1 MANATSVTP
10 IRPEIQALRALAVVG
25 TITYH
30 TWPGYIPGGDAG
42 VDVFFVVSGFL
53 ITGMLV
59 REVDRTGRISFRHFY
74 ERRIRRLLPAAY
86 AAIAFSVIL
95 TFAFVP
101 TLKWPYFFHEMLM
114 AALGLENWSELANS
128 QSPDAALRLLP
139 PTPVLHYWSLGV
151 EEQFYL
157 VWPALIVAV
166 VWFVRRRRHGRET
179 FRTQL
184 RWVFGIVAVASFIDC
199 VIATYANVNLGY
211 FSPSTRAW
219 ELTIG
224 GLLALT
230 PGLDALSE
238 RARVA
243 LGWLGLAAI
252 VGTYLFVWDQHHFPG
267 WYALFPVAGSVA
279 VIAGGTPLTRRSP
292 AYLAQW
298 PPIQSFG
305 DASYS
310 IYLWHWPI
318 IFLFPFVSGRPTPW
332 WGVLMLIALGV
343 TVGFI
348 SKRWIED
355 PFRSGARARLARNP
369 GAAAHTHRALVLPK
383 RRGSL

>member
-219 ELTIG
+219 ELAIG

-279 VIAGGTPLTRRSP
+279 GKLPSA
-292 AYLAQW
+292 
-298 PPIQSFG
+298 
-305 DASYS
+305 
-310 IYLWHWPI
+310 
-318 IFLFPFVSGRPTPW
+318 
-332 WGVLMLIALGV
+332 
-343 TVGFI
+343 
-348 SKRWIED
+348 
-355 PFRSGARARLARNP
+355 SGAVATFDAARADPDAVP
-369 GAAAHTHRALVLPK
+369 W
-383 RRGSL
+383 RRRDIGRQ

>member
-1 MANATSVTP
+1 MQGASAQSVTR

-59 REVDRTGRISFRHFY
+59 REVDRTGRISFRRFY
-74 ERRIRRLLPAAY
+74 ERRVRRLLPAAY
-86 AAIAFSVIL
+86 AVIAFSVIMTL
-95 TFAFVP
+95 TFVP
-101 TLKWPYFFHEMLM
+101 RIQWSYFFHEMMM
-114 AALGLENWSELANS
+114 AALGIENWSELVNS
-128 QSPDAALRLLP
+128 QSTNPVLRDLP

-157 VWPALIVAV
+157 VWPALILLT
-166 VWFVRRRRHGRET
+166 VWLVRRSRRKGQG

-184 RWVFGIVAVASFIDC
+184 RWVFGVVAIGSFIDC

-211 FSPSTRAW
+211 FAPNARAW
-219 ELTIG
+219 ELAVG

-230 PGLDALSE
+230 PGLGRLPM
-238 RARVA
+238 RARVVLSWA
-243 LGWLGLAAI
+243 GLAAI
-252 VGTYLFVWDQHHFPG
+252 VGTYLLVWDQHHFPG
-267 WYALFPVAGSVA
+267 WYALFPVAGAVA
-279 VIAGGTPLTRRSP
+279 VIAGGTPVNRWSP

-298 PPIQSFG
+298 APIQSFG

-332 WGVLMLIALGV
+332 WGVLMLIVLGV
-343 TVGFI
+343 AVGFV

-355 PFRSGARARLARNP
+355 PLRTGTRARVTARDEGVTRAEHDP
-369 GAAAHTHRALVLPK
+369 AHT
-383 RRGSL
+383 